1 MRFTPNVNHETLDAS
16 LPQPPPYAAAS
27 RNPNLPAAKNY
38 ESSSDDSDDSSLL
51 ACPNPEDTIPPV
63 KQVVYDVAHAA
74 RRTRDIEDQVRYV
87 NERAELQG
95 TEVVTRNKS
104 ASPVTWTVTDVED
117 STKIINQEEED
128 PQEIGLT
135 GFDFRRFEM
144 SDRAGRPN
152 RRINFM
158 KLLFALWPGNVHHQ
172 LLVLNGRIEEDNKGR
187 ESKEQGL
194 TNFSP

>member
-1 MRFTPNVNHETLDAS
+1 M
-16 LPQPPPYAAAS
+16 
-27 RNPNLPAAKNY
+27 
-38 ESSSDDSDDSSLL
+38 
-51 ACPNPEDTIPPV
+51 
-63 KQVVYDVAHAA
+63 VYDVALAA

-87 NERAELQG
+87 NERAGLQG
-95 TEVVTRNKS
+95 TEVVTKNKS

-117 STKIINQEEED
+117 STKIINNDQED
-128 PQEIGLT
+128 LQEIGLT

-144 SDRAGRPN
+144 SDRAGRSN

-187 ESKEQGL
+187 ARNRVLPISLHEFGHFLGVMLIARLEGKDGSALWHSNPALSKKDTAPTL
-194 TNFSP
+194 TCPDT